1 MRWMRFTL
9 PLLLLI
15 SPLAFGQKQY
25 TEAACL
31 LLQHQMVQFS
41 HQPNSYNYQSAK
53 REVDNHCQNPIPAPV
68 KDVVLTNIPAKP
80 VTVSSVKNTVT
91 TKPVN
96 TATAAKAVTPPP
108 VKPTPAEPLKP
119 ADVLKGMFAPIEAL
133 FGAILALLGGMLAMV
148 LLFVFV
154 IGLLAFVA
162 ARYGARIKG
171 AMGEWAL
178 HRVLVSELPASYQHY
193 RNLVIPAEKGD
204 FTEVDH
210 LVLSPFGIFVIEVK
224 NYRGWIFGG
233 EKQPKWTIQRF
244 RSKHQFMNPLHQNYK
259 HTEAV
264 KQLLGLSGE
273 DGDSVHSIVA
283 FSLRAQFKFQIP
295 ANVMY
300 TDLVGDYINRFTQ
313 PCFNDDQLRRF
324 SARLIMA
331 KVGKKVLRKLHM
343 QQFGA

>member
-1 MRWMRFTL
+1 MRWMHFTL
-9 PLLLLI
+9 PLLILF

-25 TEAACL
+25 TEGACL
-31 LLQHQMVQFS
+31 LLQHQMMQFS
-41 HQPNSYNYQSAK
+41 HQPNSHNYQSAK

-68 KDVVLTNIPAKP
+68 KDVVLTNIPAKAL
-80 VTVSSVKNTVT
+80 TVGSVKNTVT

-96 TATAAKAVTPPP
+96 TAVVAKAATLPP
-108 VKPTPAEPLKP
+108 VKPAPAAVPKP
-119 ADVLKGMFAPIEAL
+119 ADVLTALFAPVLAFL
-133 FGAILALLGGMLAMV
+133 GSILAML
-148 LLFVFV
+148 LLFVVVLVSLVFV
-154 IGLLAFVA
+154 VG
-162 ARYGARIKG
+162 RYAARIKG
-171 AMGEWAL
+171 ALGEWVL

-233 EKQPKWTIQRF
+233 EKQPQWTVQRF

-259 HTEAV
+259 HTQAV
-264 KQLLGLSGE
+264 KQLLGLSGK
-273 DGDSVHSIVA
+273 DDDSVYSIVA
-283 FSLRAQFKFQIP
+283 FSLRAEFKFQIP

-313 PCFNDDQLRRF
+313 PCFSDDQLRQF
-324 SARLIMA
+324 SARLNMA
-331 KVGKKVLRKLHM
+331 KAGKKVLSKLHLA
-343 QQFGA
+343 QVRKREAA